1 MSNRPLLDPV
11 VVAQLGNLHLRARR
25 ILDGLYSGHHVNR
38 HRGHSQD
45 FSEHR
50 AYNPGDDPRGLDWK
64 IFGRTDRLVI
74 KQFEEQT
81 NFSATVLLD
90 DSASMNFSWD
100 GRPSKFEYAKTM
112 AAAIGYLLSAQH
124 DAVGLVTRRQRL
136 LASSQRGQLERYF
149 ELLTEA
155 TATDVWDI
163 GGAVEQLG
171 GVLKR
176 RGFVLVFSDL
186 LNDPERVFSAVRAL
200 HARKQEVI
208 VFQIFD
214 PAERD
219 LPFQGPTLFEDME
232 TQETLR
238 TDPDAFR
245 DHYRDFVTRRLA
257 SFEHVFRSSGVDYLF
272 LTTDTSF
279 DKGMGAFLSWREA
292 RS

>member
-1 MSNRPLLDPV
+1 MV
-11 VVAQLGNLHLRARR
+11 AAQLGNLALRARR

-81 NFSATVLLD
+81 NFSANILLD
-90 DSASMNFSWD
+90 DSASMNFSWG
-100 GRPSKFEYAKTM
+100 GRVTKLEYAKSL
-112 AAAIGYLLSAQH
+112 AAAMGYLLSAQH
-124 DAVGLVTRRQRL
+124 DAVGLITRSTRL
-136 LASSQRGQLERYF
+136 PPSSQRGHLESYF
-149 ELLTEA
+149 EALQSV
-155 TATDVWDI
+155 TASGVWDV
-163 GGAVEQLG
+163 GNSAAQLG
-171 GVLKR
+171 SALKR

-186 LNDPERVFSAVRAL
+186 LNQPERVFSAVRAL

-208 VFQIFD
+208 VFHLFD

-219 LPFQGPTLFEDME
+219 LPFEGPTLFEDME
-232 TQETLR
+232 TNEVLR
-238 TDPDAFR
+238 TDPDAVR
-245 DHYRDFVTRRLA
+245 EHYRSFVAQRLA
-257 SFEHVFRSSGVDYLF
+257 TFEHVMRSSGVDYLF
-272 LTTDTSF
+272 LTTDTPF
-279 DKGMGAFLSWREA
+279 DKGLGAFLSWREA